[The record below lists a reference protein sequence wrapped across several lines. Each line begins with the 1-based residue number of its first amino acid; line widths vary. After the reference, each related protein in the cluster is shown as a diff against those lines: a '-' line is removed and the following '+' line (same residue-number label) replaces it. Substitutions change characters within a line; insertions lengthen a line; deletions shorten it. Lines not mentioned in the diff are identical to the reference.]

1 MAPSPFLIGVNTENI
16 ARLVQAMTL
25 EQTIVN
31 ELMDVENRLMIA
43 KRRGRE
49 WERLGVWG

>member
-31 ELMDVENRLMIA
+31 ELMDVENRLKVA
-43 KRRGRE
+43 KGEGGE
-49 WERLGVWG
+49 WEGRGVWG